1 MRKFLFSAFVMLIG
15 LSAFAQEEAVVAKQA
30 PAVKAKKVVMSAEQ
44 EAQKLVDMMSQS
56 KDYTEAQKQK
66 IHEVALNTVKK
77 REEIASLKK
86 TDPDGYAKKEMTLFM
101 EMSEKIKEIESGN

>member
-15 LSAFAQEEAVVAKQA
+15 LSAFAQEAAVAKQA
-30 PAVKAKKVVMSAEQ
+30 PAVAAKKVVMTAEQ
-44 EAQKLVDMMSQS
+44 EAEKLVDMMSQA

-66 IHEVALNTVKK
+66 IREIALNTVKK
-77 REEIASLKK
+77 REALASLKK
-86 TDPDGYAKKEMTLFM
+86 TDPDGYAKKEMALFM

>member
-15 LSAFAQEEAVVAKQA
+15 LSAFAQEKPVATNQA
-30 PAVKAKKVVMSAEQ
+30 PAVKAKVVMSAKQ
-44 EAQKLVDMMSQS
+44 EAEKLVDMMSQA

-66 IHEVALNTVKK
+66 IREVALNTVKK
-77 REEIASLKK
+77 REAIASLKK
-86 TDPDGYAKKEMTLFM
+86 TDPDGYAKKEMILFT